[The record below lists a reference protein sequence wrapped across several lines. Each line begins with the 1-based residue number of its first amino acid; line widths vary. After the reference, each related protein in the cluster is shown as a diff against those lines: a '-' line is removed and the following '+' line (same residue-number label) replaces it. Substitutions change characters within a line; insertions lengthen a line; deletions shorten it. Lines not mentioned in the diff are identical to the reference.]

1 MGSIPV
7 GATKTLST
15 GRLSAFF
22 YFRSQF
28 LYGKMKI
35 SLALLL
41 LSFSAC
47 SLDIKQLNGS
57 WKPVAFY
64 EDGQSLAAPLDSVSL
79 RFSPDVGQYEFRSVG
94 FYREAGP
101 FRVSGNHLF
110 LTDTT
115 EKPAQEHV
123 LKVLFLSADT
133 LKIQMKKA
141 DREQVLFL
149 KKI

>member
-1 MGSIPV
+1 
-7 GATKTLST
+7 
-15 GRLSAFF
+15 
-22 YFRSQF
+22 
-28 LYGKMKI
+28 MKI
-35 SLALLL
+35 LTASLFLFLP
-41 LSFSAC
+41 AC
-47 SLDIKQLNGS
+47 TLDTKQLQGV
-57 WKPVAFY
+57 WKPVALY
-64 EDGQSLAAPLDSVSL
+64 ENGQSLAAPLDSVAL
-79 RFSPDVGQYEFRSVG
+79 HFSPENGQYEFRSIG

-101 FRVSGNHLF
+101 FRVSGKYLF

-141 DREQVLFL
+141 EREQVLFL